1 MQVTDAGAQSPV
13 DMPLDVLL
21 GKPPRMKRD
30 VRSVPRTSAA
40 LDVTGVT
47 LQNAV
52 IQVLAHPT
60 VASKRFLITI
70 GDRTVGGLT
79 HRDQMVGPW
88 QVPVADCA
96 VTLAD
101 LDGFAGEAMSVDE
114 HTPLAALNALWC

>member
-1 MQVTDAGAQSPV
+1 MCSSILPLFEQICQRERAPFAVVGQATQERQLQVTDAGAQSPV

-79 HRDQMVGPW
+79 HRD
-88 QVPVADCA
+88 
-96 VTLAD
+96 
-101 LDGFAGEAMSVDE
+101 
-114 HTPLAALNALWC
+114 